1 MDLTKEAHI
10 DACMKPLVIFQGDLF
25 ETDFEFSRI
34 KKFFF
39 EFFKL
44 YDIQDLNISVL
55 RRVVVFS
62 VATDKKIKI
71 RCYETS
77 EIDENKVKNT
87 LRLSEIGPSLD
98 LAIRRVKLASQELY
112 KLACK
117 QPKETSKYK
126 SKNESTNMLGEKRGR
141 VYMTTQDLNKMSLK
155 QYGVNRLFI

>member
-1 MDLTKEAHI
+1 
-10 DACMKPLVIFQGDLF
+10 MKPLVIFQGDIF

-62 VATDKKIKI
+62 VASDKKIKI

-77 EIDENKVKNT
+77 EIDENKVKNS
-87 LRLSEIGPSLD
+87 LKLNEIGPSLD
-98 LAIRRVKLASQELY
+98 LVLRRAKLASQELY
-112 KLACK
+112 KMACK
-117 QPKETSKYK
+117 QPKETSKTK

-155 QYGVNRLFI
+155 QYGVYITII